1 MPAKTPTYRELQDQL
16 DATLAQLQA
25 DDIDVDAALKHYEQA
40 LQLVEQL
47 EKRLAA
53 AKNNVRELK
62 SRSA

>member
-25 DDIDVDAALKHYEQA
+25 DDIDVDAALQHYEQA
-40 LQLVEQL
+40 LKLVEQL
-47 EKRLAA
+47 EKHLAA
-53 AKNNVRELK
+53 AKNSVRELK